1 MKAITKF
8 LAGGVAVAAFA
19 SAAPAAAQ
27 YYPGYP
33 GYGYGGGYGA
43 GNAVGAIINSV
54 IGGGYNG
61 YSPYGYNN
69 NSQAVVN
76 QCANAVQ
83 ARLAGGYGAYG
94 YAGGGY
100 GGGRVVGIS
109 RVENRAGGGLKV
121 RGVATSGGAA
131 YGYGQNGA
139 VDMVWKCSTD
149 FAGRIVD
156 IDVDPARSNYGYS
169 FNYNQYTPWND
180 YSQYGYR
187 RY

>member
-8 LAGGVAVAAFA
+8 LAGGVAVAALA

-27 YYPGYP
+27 YYPGY
-33 GYGYGGGYGA
+33 GYGGG
-43 GNAVGAIINSV
+43 NVVGQIINSV
-54 IGGGYNG
+54 VGGGYGYNG
-61 YSPYGYNN
+61 YAPYGYNN

-83 ARLAGGYGAYG
+83 ARLSGGYNG
-94 YAGGGY
+94 YAYGGGY
-100 GGGRVVGIS
+100 GYNGYAGGRVVGIS
-109 RVENRAGGGLKV
+109 RVENRINGGLKV
-121 RGVATSGGAA
+121 RGVATSGRTAA
-131 YGYGQNGA
+131 YGYGQGT
-139 VDMVWKCSTD
+139 VDMVWKCTTD
-149 FAGRIVD
+149 FAGRIID
-156 IDVDPARSNYGYS
+156 IDVDPAQSNYGYS